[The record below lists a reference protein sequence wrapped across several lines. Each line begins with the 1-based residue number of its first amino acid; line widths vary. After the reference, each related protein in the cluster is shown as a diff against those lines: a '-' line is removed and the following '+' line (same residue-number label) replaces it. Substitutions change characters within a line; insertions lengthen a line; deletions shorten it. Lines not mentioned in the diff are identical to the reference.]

1 MDTVKV
7 ESLNNLQHVVI
18 TDRHAFVVDDSH
30 YGGDALGPNPYE
42 LLLAS
47 LGT

>member
-1 MDTVKV
+1 MQTIKV
-7 ESLNNLQHVVI
+7 ETFRNLQQVV
-18 TDRHAFVVDDSH
+18 TTENHALIADEPPDD
-30 YGGDALGPNPYE
+30 GDDLGPNPYE

>member
-1 MDTVKV
+1 MDTVRV
-7 ESLNNLQHVVI
+7 ESFKNMQHVI
-18 TDRHAFVVDDSH
+18 TTPNQAIVADEPPDE
-30 YGGDALGPNPYE
+30 GDGLGPNPYE

>member
-1 MDTVKV
+1 MQTVTVK
-7 ESLNNLQHVVI
+7 SLDRLQQLVL
-18 TDRHAFVVDDSH
+18 TDRHAIVADEPPDV
-30 YGGDALGPNPYE
+30 GDGLGPNPYE

>member
-1 MDTVKV
+1 MDRVKV
-7 ESLNNLQHVVI
+7 ESLHNLQHVV
-18 TDRHAFVVDDSH
+18 TTGRHALVVDDSH
-30 YGGDALGPNPYE
+30 YGGDELGPNPYE